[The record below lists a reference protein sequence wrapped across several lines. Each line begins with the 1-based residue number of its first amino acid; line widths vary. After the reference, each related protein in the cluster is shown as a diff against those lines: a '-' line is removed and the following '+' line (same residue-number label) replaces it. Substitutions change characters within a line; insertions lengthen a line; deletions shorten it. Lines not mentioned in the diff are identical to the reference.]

1 MILGGLIVAW
11 RQPYR
16 MERAIVPKVSAI
28 GLLDMAGNA
37 TFILATQTG
46 MLAIAAVLSSLY
58 PVTTVC
64 SPSTLLRER
73 VTRSHLVGI
82 ALTALAIVLIAAGT
96 ATL

>member
-1 MILGGLIVAW
+1 MILAVLIVAW

-16 MERAIVPKVSAI
+16 LERAIVPKVVAI

-37 TFILATQTG
+37 AFILATQTG

-58 PVTTVC
+58 PVMTVVLAV
-64 SPSTLLRER
+64 TFLRER
-73 VTRSHLVGI
+73 VTGSHLVGI
-82 ALTALAIVLIAAGT
+82 ALTALAIALITAGT